1 MYTTIYLLLMMSY
14 FGLFIW
20 GILLF
25 RRQKHIDLTV
35 VLLLVIFGLIYDNF
49 ILSMGRV
56 IGEGQ
61 FLLNLT
67 YLRFWFHALF
77 TPLLIIFVWKISE
90 KVELKWAK
98 NETSKMFIVLLTIG
112 LIIYEW
118 YQAIRELK
126 LEPKWEQDVLM
137 YESTGEQGLPIMVL
151 ITTFIVG
158 WVGVLLW
165 KHQKYRWLFI
175 GTAAMV
181 VGSILGVWF
190 KTSPIMNIFELIF
203 ILSLL
208 LMKKY
213 QIKRTSSPFA

>member
-1 MYTTIYLLLMMSY
+1 
-14 FGLFIW
+14 
-20 GILLF
+20 
-25 RRQKHIDLTV
+25 
-35 VLLLVIFGLIYDNF
+35 
-49 ILSMGRV
+49 MGRV

-77 TPLLIIFVWKISE
+77 TPLLIIFVLKISE

-137 YESTGEQGLPIMVL
+137 YESAGEQGLPIMVL
-151 ITTFIVG
+151 VTTFIVG